1 MARCLI
7 TGHKGYIGSRLYESL
22 KEGGHEVMGIDIKD
36 GNDILEK
43 LKPFVDGTFHPH
55 WTKFKPEYIFHL
67 AAIPRVAYSMQ
78 HPYKVLHNNIMT
90 TLDILEFARRYNAVR
105 VIYSSSSSVRGN
117 GSGPTSPYGASKL
130 IPETLC
136 KNYSKVYDLD
146 TVCLRYFNVYSSDQ
160 EADGPYATAIANWM
174 KYIQQEKDPFITGDG
189 KQRRDMLHVNDAVS
203 ANIFCMNHE
212 ERFSGNHYDVGTGEN
227 VSLNEVREIVLKNK
241 PHINFEYVPSR
252 PGDVNE
258 TRANTEPLSDLG
270 WEAQCTIQQGIH
282 SCFNQ
287 KGE

>member
-1 MARCLI
+1 M
-7 TGHKGYIGSRLYESL
+7 GYIGSHVYKKLTDLGHNVKGIDLQEGKDILLDLNTPEYESF
-22 KEGGHEVMGIDIKD
+22 
-36 GNDILEK
+36 N
-43 LKPFVDGTFHPH
+43 
-55 WTKFKPEYIFHL
+55 PEYIFHL